1 MTRLTRPALGLALAA
16 VVAVGPARGA
26 DPDPL
31 LPPDADIVLSVN
43 IKQALGSDIVK
54 QYALEKIK
62 EGLKG
67 NDAQKFLRELGL
79 DPLKDLDRVIVGG
92 SGKDET
98 DAKFLVIVHG
108 TFDPE
113 KLYKAAEAQTRK
125 DADHFALVKDGKEVM
140 FKYTPDNG
148 NPLYGT
154 VVDDKTIVLSG
165 DKKGI
170 STALATPAKS
180 KADLGR
186 EMNALVKGMDDKA
199 TLWVAGL
206 ANGRLDKVKLKGPGA
221 APGLQSQ
228 LGNLQSASLTL
239 RVEKDVNLN
248 VTIGMK
254 DNDSAEEAGKTVGE
268 LLQTVKGALPFL
280 AANEPKLKPLVEPV
294 KSLKSEVKERTVVI
308 TGKLPGTVIG
318 ELVAPGKVD

>member
-1 MTRLTRPALGLALAA
+1 MTRLVRPALGLALAA
-16 VVAVGPARGA
+16 LVATGPTRAA
-26 DPDPL
+26 EPDRL
-31 LPPDADIVLSVN
+31 LPPDADVVMSVN
-43 IKQALGSDIVK
+43 IRQAMESDIVK
-54 QYALEKIK
+54 KYALDNIK
-62 EGLKG
+62 KALQE
-67 NDAQKFLRELGL
+67 NDAQKFLRDLGL
-79 DPLKDLDRVIVGG
+79 DPLKDLDRVVVGG

-98 DAKFLVIVHG
+98 DLKYLVIVHG

-125 DADHFALVKDGKEVM
+125 DADHFALVKDGKDVM
-140 FKYTPDNG
+140 FKFTPDNG

-154 VVDDKTIVLSG
+154 VVDDKTIILSG

-206 ANGRLDKVKLKGPGA
+206 TNGRLDKVKLKGPGA

-228 LGNLQSASLTL
+228 LGNLQNVTLTL

-248 VTIGMK
+248 VGLGMK

-268 LLQTVKGALPFL
+268 LIQTVKGALPFL
-280 AANEPKLKPLVEPV
+280 AANEPKLKPLVEPA
-294 KSLKSEVKERTVVI
+294 KSLKSEVKDRTVVI
-308 TGKLPGTVIG
+308 TARLPGTVIG
-318 ELVAPGKVD
+318 ELVAPGKD